1 MKRKRQ
7 QTGYIFKARG
17 HWYVRYFED
26 RTVNGELRHDR
37 VAKQIGEVTTR
48 GKRPPQK
55 IENEAREIVAAATVT
70 NATPGRVVT
79 LGEFVDRVYFPHIQ
93 QHKRPSTLKGYKD
106 IWRNHAK
113 AQGADVW
120 LKDVR
125 TFHVQ
130 GWLDAIAAPGTLG
143 RNSLK
148 HIKTFLSAVF
158 KLAKQQGYYTGENPV
173 RDTATSPKAAEPQE
187 TYAYELPG
195 IQQMLSVMP
204 EPAAT
209 IFAVA
214 AFTGLRRG
222 ELQGLRWEDYQDGE
236 VRVSRAIW
244 EGHVSDPKT
253 GRSKGAVPVIKQV
266 ADRLEFHRLRNGNP
280 QQGPMFP
287 NTKKQPDGS
296 TKPLC
301 LNNVL
306 GRQILPALTRCEH
319 CGKASADHA
328 EAKHDFKLDEKFP
341 KWRGWHAAR
350 RGLGSNLYALGVPE
364 KVIQQILRHA
374 NVSTTTTYY
383 IKTIPAQ
390 VTDAMEK
397 LQEALPESFS
407 GTTAVKQEQEATLGT
422 LVATKAGPRE
432 WNTSSSSAVN

>member
-1 MKRKRQ
+1 MRKRQ
-7 QTGYIFKARG
+7 QTGYIFKAHG
-17 HWYVRYFED
+17 QWFVRYFED
-26 RTVNGELRHDR
+26 RMVNGVLRHDR

-48 GKRPPQK
+48 GKHPPEK
-55 IENEAREIVAAATVT
+55 IKDEARKIVAAATVT
-70 NATPGRVVT
+70 NANPERVLT
-79 LGEFVDRVYFPHIQ
+79 MKEFVDHVYFPHIQ
-93 QHKRPSTLKGYKD
+93 QYRRPSTLKGYKD
-106 IWRNHAK
+106 IWRVHAEGRC
-113 AQGADVW
+113 AAVW

-130 GWLDAIAAPGTLG
+130 GWLDAVAKPGTLG

-158 KLAKQQGYYTGENPV
+158 KLAKQQGYYSGENPV
-173 RDTATSPKAAEPQE
+173 RDTATSPKAPAPQE
-187 TYAYELPG
+187 TCAYDLTE

-214 AFTGLRRG
+214 AFTGLRRS
-222 ELQGLRWEDYQDGE
+222 ELQGLRWEDYQNGE
-236 VRVSRAIW
+236 IRVSRAIW

-266 ADRLEFHRLRNGNP
+266 AERLEFHRFRNDSV
-280 QQGPMFP
+280 QSGPMFP
-287 NTKKQPDGS
+287 NLNGN
-296 TKPLC
+296 PLC

-306 GRQILPALTRCEH
+306 GRQILPALRRCER
-319 CGKASADHA
+319 CGKAEGEHSEA
-328 EAKHDFKLDEKFP
+328 EHDFKLNEKLP

-374 NVSTTTTYY
+374 NVSTTATYY
-383 IKTIPAQ
+383 IKTVPAQ

-397 LQEALPESFS
+397 LQQALPEILS
-407 GTTAVKQEQEATLGT
+407 GNE
-422 LVATKAGPRE
+422 VATQALNATASP
-432 WNTSSSSAVN
+432 AVN

>member
-1 MKRKRQ
+1 MRRKRQ
-7 QTGYIFKARG
+7 QNGYIFKARS
-17 HWYVRYFED
+17 HWYVRYFVD
-26 RTVNGELRHDR
+26 RTVNGELHHDR

-48 GKRPPQK
+48 GKRPPQR
-55 IENEAREIVAAATVT
+55 IEDEAREIVAAATAT
-70 NATPGRVVT
+70 NANPGRVVT
-79 LGEFVDRVYFPHIQ
+79 MGEFVDRVYFPHIQ

-113 AQGADVW
+113 AHCTTEW

-125 TFHVQ
+125 TFHIQ
-130 GWLDAIAAPGTLG
+130 GWLDAIAAPGKLG

-187 TYAYELPG
+187 TYAYDLTE

-209 IFAVA
+209 MFAVA

-222 ELQGLRWEDYQDGE
+222 ELQGLRWEDFRDGE
-236 VRVSRAIW
+236 IFVSRAMW
-244 EGHVSDPKT
+244 QNHESEPKT
-253 GRSKGAVPVIKQV
+253 GRSKGAVPVIRQV
-266 ADRLEFHRLRNGNP
+266 AERLEFHRLRSGNP
-280 QQGPMFP
+280 QSGPVFRNSSKEP
-287 NTKKQPDGS
+287 
-296 TKPLC
+296 KPLC
-301 LNNVL
+301 PNNVL
-306 GRQILPALTRCEH
+306 GRQIIPSLKRCEQ
-319 CGKASADHA
+319 CGKTEQEHA
-328 EAKHDFKLDEKFP
+328 VAKHDFKLDEAFP

-374 NVSTTTTYY
+374 NVSTTATYY
-383 IKTIPAQ
+383 IKTVPAQ

-397 LQEALPESFS
+397 LEQALPESLS
-407 GTTAVKQEQEATLGT
+407 GNE
-422 LVATKAGPRE
+422 VATCSMNA
-432 WNTSSSSAVN
+432 TASSAVN